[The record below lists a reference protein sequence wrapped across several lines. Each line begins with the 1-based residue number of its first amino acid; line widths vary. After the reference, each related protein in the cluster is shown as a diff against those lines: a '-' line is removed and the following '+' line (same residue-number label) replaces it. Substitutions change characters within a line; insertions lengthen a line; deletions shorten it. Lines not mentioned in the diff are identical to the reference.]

1 MSSIVDSRPPTSH
14 LDAPWSGSGAGNEQ
28 AVQQHDQVIQRLF
41 AAGLR
46 IQGLRKHLAD
56 REALERISLVSA
68 ELDAA
73 IRDLRRTIHSLQ
85 SGPPTPPTFSAG
97 VLAVVAATARDH
109 ALQPELHLTGPL
121 DAGVHPVV
129 ADHVRAILEEGLCR
143 ALRDATT
150 ASITV
155 TLRVLRGRLEM
166 GISDNGSGFAEP
178 PSCRGLTA
186 MRRHAELC
194 AGTLSVSSS
203 PGEGTR
209 VLLIVPGAAAER
221 EGTATT
227 SVRTVGVRTG
237 LSVVRG

>member
-1 MSSIVDSRPPTSH
+1 MSSIVDSGPPSF
-14 LDAPWSGSGAGNEQ
+14 LDAPWPGSGAGYEQ

-56 REALERISLVSA
+56 REALDRISLVSA
-68 ELDAA
+68 ELDTA

-85 SGPPTPPTFSAG
+85 SDPPTAPTFSAS
-97 VLAVVAATARDH
+97 VLAVVAAAARGH
-109 ALQPELHLTGPL
+109 ALQPELHLSGPL
-121 DAGVHPVV
+121 DADVDPVV
-129 ADHVRAILEEGLCR
+129 AEHVRATLEEGLCR

-155 TLRVLRGRLEM
+155 TLRILRGRLEM
-166 GISDNGSGFAEP
+166 GISDDGSGFAEP
-178 PSCRGLTA
+178 PSCRGLTV

-203 PGEGTR
+203 LGEGTR
-209 VLLIVPGAAAER
+209 VLLIVPGATAER
-221 EGTATT
+221 EGSATT
-227 SVRTVGVRTG
+227 SARAVGMRTG